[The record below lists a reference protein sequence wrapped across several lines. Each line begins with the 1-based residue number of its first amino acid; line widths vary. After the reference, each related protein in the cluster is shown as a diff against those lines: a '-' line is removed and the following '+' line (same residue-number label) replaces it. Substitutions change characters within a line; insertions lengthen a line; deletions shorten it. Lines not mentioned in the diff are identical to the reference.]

1 MAKIQS
7 NTWQEKEKRAEK
19 TRKMKE
25 NWSVYSKDDRRARG
39 LDALNKY
46 IAKQMRWKPFK

>member
-1 MAKIQS
+1 MARKIQS
-7 NTWQEKEKRAEK
+7 NTRQEKEKRAEK

-25 NWSVYSKDDRRARG
+25 NWSIYSKDDRRARW

-46 IAKQMRWKPFK
+46 IAKQIRK

>member
-1 MAKIQS
+1 MKKIQS

-19 TRKMKE
+19 TRKLKE
-25 NWSVYSKDDRRARG
+25 NGSIYSKDDRFARW

-46 IAKQMRWKPFK
+46 IAKQRKK

>member
-1 MAKIQS
+1 LNYKKLTNPTKTKKSDFYLLFYKIMARKIQS

-25 NWSVYSKDDRRARG
+25 N
-39 LDALNKY
+39 
-46 IAKQMRWKPFK
+46 